1 MNKLH
6 QTCLICGSLCAIGI
20 AFIVYQHQKIQ
31 KLKKQLEFE
40 TQRKLMEKSQQEIMN
55 NPNLIFT
62 EEQHQEQQQMQQQE
76 QQQEEQQEKQQ
87 EEVKEEVNIPE
98 SNNIHENFNI
108 DLSEHVNSMFIPI
121 ELNPPT
127 SSTQIEI
134 LEVNSENDTKP
145 KSKTKK
151 KNTKK
156 KVKFE
161 EEEKKEETTDNSE
174 EIREFVSDVIKK
186 VKKEITV
193 SKDGEEE
200 KEEETKEDV
209 KEIVMKSKR
218 GRKKPEVEIVKV
230 EEKVEKKKNKWFEHL
245 AKVRSDNPGLTYKEQ
260 RKIAQES
267 YKKTG

>member
-20 AFIVYQHQKIQ
+20 AFIVYQHQKIK
-31 KLKKQLEFE
+31 KLEKQLEFE

-62 EEQHQEQQQMQQQE
+62 EEQHQQLQKEVK
-76 QQQEEQQEKQQ
+76 EEEIK
-87 EEVKEEVNIPE
+87 EEVKEEEVKEEEPINIPE
-98 SNNIHENFNI
+98 SENIHENFNI
-108 DLSEHVNSMFIPI
+108 NLTEHVNSMFIPI

-134 LEVNSENDTKP
+134 LEVNSEKETKP
-145 KSKTKK
+145 KPKK
-151 KNTKK
+151 KSVESKKKVKK

-161 EEEKKEETTDNSE
+161 EKTEDTTSEINKFVKDVIDDVKEKIVKKDENKKEE
-174 EIREFVSDVIKK
+174 
-186 VKKEITV
+186 
-193 SKDGEEE
+193 
-200 KEEETKEDV
+200 V
-209 KEIVMKSKR
+209 KEIVMKSNR
-218 GRKKPEVEIVKV
+218 GRKKPEIEIVKV
-230 EEKVEKKKNKWFEHL
+230 EEKVEKKKNAWFEHL
-245 AKVRSDNPGLTYKEQ
+245 ANVRSENPGLSYKEQ